1 MKLGKF
7 ITGLG
12 IGAVIGMLFA
22 PKKGSELRDD
32 LKEKGAK
39 AYDNAKNM
47 TKEDVQDLINNSIDE
62 LKRAIDEFDFD
73 EFKET
78 TGQKLNEVKT
88 KLEDL
93 AKTVQNSEEYA
104 SFKDSV
110 KKVSDDIGSK
120 MEEIKTKVKEKDF
133 AGMKALEEGIDEIEE
148 ELDVIIDDLK
158 D

>member
-12 IGAVIGMLFA
+12 IGAVMGMLFA
-22 PKKGSELRDD
+22 PKKGSELRED
-32 LKEKGAK
+32 LKEKGSK

-93 AKTVQNSEEYA
+93 AKTVQNSDEYA